1 MLLKIDLLK
10 YLTTDVL
17 VAHLNSLGYRKAA
30 HTHKK
35 KEKKGGGGEAAALP
49 EKLPCLMFLSEK
61 MDLRKYLVEKR
72 THVSNYSSEESDSEK
87 HEEESSL
94 ADDIALPPA
103 KRKRPCSE
111 KKKQYKANLSYK
123 KAWEESASAAAQEVA
138 KRKEKNR
145 DIILKLLRSMVL
157 HQQPQSYLIS
167 I

>member
-1 MLLKIDLLK
+1 
-10 YLTTDVL
+10 
-17 VAHLNSLGYRKAA
+17 
-30 HTHKK
+30 
-35 KEKKGGGGEAAALP
+35 
-49 EKLPCLMFLSEK
+49 MFLSEK

-87 HEEESSL
+87 HEGESSL

-145 DIILKLLRSMVL
+145 DILKLLTSMVL
-157 HQQPQSYLIS
+157 HQQPQSYLTS